1 MKLGEISTESG
12 EFNQCYLVDMYSD
25 FNYFLLMP
33 LIAFQFA
40 YSGVIKYRVIT
51 TEFMYTVLFRSI
63 NTKMFQNFFFI
74 RDVLNLNR
82 FFFLFP
88 KLAT

>member
-74 RDVLNLNR
+74 RDVLNLNS

>member
-40 YSGVIKYRVIT
+40 YSGVIKYRLIT
-51 TEFMYTVLFRSI
+51 TEFMYTVLFRSM
-63 NTKMFQNFFFI
+63 NTKMFQDFFLYSL
-74 RDVLNLNR
+74 RLKSEQ

>member
-1 MKLGEISTESG
+1 
-12 EFNQCYLVDMYSD
+12 
-25 FNYFLLMP
+25 MP
-33 LIAFQFA
+33 LIAFQFV
-40 YSGVIKYRVIT
+40 YSGVIKYRLIT

>member
-40 YSGVIKYRVIT
+40 YSEVIKYRVIT

>member
-12 EFNQCYLVDMYSD
+12 EFNQCYLVDM
-25 FNYFLLMP
+25 LMP

-40 YSGVIKYRVIT
+40 YSGVMKYRLIT

-63 NTKMFQNFFFI
+63 NTKMFQK
-74 RDVLNLNR
+74 
-82 FFFLFP
+82 FFLYSLRLKSEQFF
-88 KLAT
+88 LLIS

>member
-40 YSGVIKYRVIT
+40 YSGVIKYCLIT

-63 NTKMFQNFFFI
+63 NTKMFQY
-74 RDVLNLNR
+74 
-82 FFFLFP
+82 FFLYSLHLKSEQLF
-88 KLAT
+88 LSYFLN

>member
-33 LIAFQFA
+33 LIAFQFV
-40 YSGVIKYRVIT
+40 YSGVIKYRLIT

-63 NTKMFQNFFFI
+63 NTKMFQKFFLYSL
-74 RDVLNLNR
+74 RLKSEQ